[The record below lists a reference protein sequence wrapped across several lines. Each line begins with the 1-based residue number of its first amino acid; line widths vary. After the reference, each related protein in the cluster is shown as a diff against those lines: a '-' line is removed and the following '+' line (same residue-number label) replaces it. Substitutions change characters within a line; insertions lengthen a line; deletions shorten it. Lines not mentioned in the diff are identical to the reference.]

1 MRVAPSW
8 EWIEET
14 SSRYRPLVGVLTE
27 PPQRAIQTQVSEQLT
42 LRLFGEA
49 GVVVQPAELGRTIY
63 GKPQLRCRRD
73 CSFNHSISNT
83 GPITV
88 GVLSEGAIGIDVEPE
103 NRRIG
108 VAPPLLLRRMFST
121 EQEAAACLERWSLLQ
136 LWTIKEAVLKASGYG
151 LAGGLSNVA
160 LDRQRGSAACFGQV
174 YGLTLLRWHHC
185 LITIAAADHRSINTL
200 Q

>member
-88 GVLSEGAIGIDVEPE
+88 GVLSEGAIGIDVEAE

-108 VAPPLLLRRMFST
+108 VSPPLLLRRMFKT
-121 EQEAAACLERWSLLQ
+121 ERDAAACLERWSFMQ

-160 LDRQRGSAACFGQV
+160 LDRQRGSAECFGQL
-174 YGLTLLRWHHC
+174 YSLTLLRWRQY
-185 LITIAAADHRSINTL
+185 LITIAAQDVD
-200 Q
+200 

>member
-88 GVLSEGAIGIDVEPE
+88 GVLSEGAIGIDVEAE

-108 VAPPLLLRRMFST
+108 VSHTLLLRRMFKT
-121 EQEAAACLERWSLLQ
+121 ERDAAACLERWSFMQ

-160 LDRQRGSAACFGQV
+160 LDRQRGSAECFGQL
-174 YGLTLLRWHHC
+174 YSLTLLRWRQY
-185 LITIAAADHRSINTL
+185 LITIAAQDVD
-200 Q
+200 

>member
-1 MRVAPSW
+1 MRVDPSW

-14 SSRYRPLVGVLTE
+14 SSRYRPLIGVLTE
-27 PPQRAIQTQVSEQLT
+27 PPRRAIQTQVSEQLT

-49 GVVVQPAELGRTIY
+49 GVVVKPAELGRTIY

-88 GVLSEGAIGIDVEPE
+88 GVLSEGAIGIDVEAE
-103 NRRIG
+103 NRRIE
-108 VAPPLLLRRMFST
+108 VSPTLLLRRMFKT
-121 EQEAAACLERWSLLQ
+121 ERDAAACLERWSFMQ

-160 LDRQRGSAACFGQV
+160 LDRQRGSAECFGQL
-174 YGLTLLRWHHC
+174 YSLTLLRWRQY
-185 LITIAAADHRSINTL
+185 LITIAAQDVD
-200 Q
+200 

>member
-1 MRVAPSW
+1 
-8 EWIEET
+8 
-14 SSRYRPLVGVLTE
+14 
-27 PPQRAIQTQVSEQLT
+27 VSEQLT
-42 LRLFGEA
+42 LRLFAEA
-49 GVVVQPAELGRTIY
+49 GVVVQPTELGRTIY
-63 GKPQLRCRRD
+63 GKPQLRWRRD
-73 CSFNHSISNT
+73 CSFTHSISNT

-88 GVLSEGAIGIDVEPE
+88 GVLSDGAIGIDVESE

-108 VAPPLLLRRMFST
+108 VAAPLLLRRMFST

-174 YGLTLLRWHHC
+174 YGLTLLRWHNY
-185 LITIAAADHRSINTL
+185 LITIAAREVD
-200 Q
+200 

>member
-88 GVLSEGAIGIDVEPE
+88 GVLSEGAIGIDVEAE

-108 VAPPLLLRRMFST
+108 VSPTLLLRRMFNT
-121 EQEAAACLERWSLLQ
+121 ERDAAACLERWSFMQ

-160 LDRQRGSAACFGQV
+160 LDRQRGSAECFGQL
-174 YGLTLLRWHHC
+174 YSLTLLRWRQY
-185 LITIAAADHRSINTL
+185 LITIAAQDVD
-200 Q
+200 

>member
-88 GVLSEGAIGIDVEPE
+88 GVLSEGAIGIDVEAE

-108 VAPPLLLRRMFST
+108 VSSTSLLRRMFKT
-121 EQEAAACLERWSLLQ
+121 ERDAAACLERWSFMQ

-160 LDRQRGSAACFGQV
+160 LDRQRGSAECFGQL
-174 YGLTLLRWHHC
+174 YSLTLLRWRQY
-185 LITIAAADHRSINTL
+185 LITIAAQDVD
-200 Q
+200 

>member
-49 GVVVQPAELGRTIY
+49 GVVVLPAELGRTIY

-88 GVLSEGAIGIDVEPE
+88 GVLSEGAIGIDVEAE

-108 VAPPLLLRRMFST
+108 VSSTSLLRRMFKT
-121 EQEAAACLERWSLLQ
+121 ERDAAACLERWSFMQ

-160 LDRQRGSAACFGQV
+160 LDRQRGSAECFGQL
-174 YGLTLLRWHHC
+174 YSLTLLRWRQY
-185 LITIAAADHRSINTL
+185 LITIAAQDVD
-200 Q
+200 

>member
-1 MRVAPSW
+1 
-8 EWIEET
+8 
-14 SSRYRPLVGVLTE
+14 
-27 PPQRAIQTQVSEQLT
+27 VSEQLT

-49 GVVVQPAELGRTIY
+49 GVVVQPADLGCTIY
-63 GKPQLRCRRD
+63 GKPQLRCRHD

-88 GVLSEGAIGIDVEPE
+88 GVLSEGAIGIDVEAE

-108 VAPPLLLRRMFST
+108 VSRTLLLRRMFKT
-121 EQEAAACLERWSLLQ
+121 ERDAAACLERWSFMQ

-160 LDRQRGSAACFGQV
+160 LDRQRGSAECFGQL
-174 YGLTLLRWHHC
+174 YSLTLLRWRQY
-185 LITIAAADHRSINTL
+185 LITIAAQDVD
-200 Q
+200 

>member
-88 GVLSEGAIGIDVEPE
+88 GVLSEGAIGNDVEVE

-108 VAPPLLLRRMFST
+108 VSPTLLLRRMFKT
-121 EQEAAACLERWSLLQ
+121 ERDAAACLERWSFMQ

-160 LDRQRGSAACFGQV
+160 LDRQRGSAECFGQH
-174 YGLTLLRWHHC
+174 YSLTLLRWRQY
-185 LITIAAADHRSINTL
+185 LITIAAQDVD
-200 Q
+200 

>member
-8 EWIEET
+8 KWIEET
-14 SSRYRPLVGVLTE
+14 SSRYRPLIGVLTE
-27 PPQRAIQTQVSEQLT
+27 PPRRAIQTQVSEQLT
-42 LRLFGEA
+42 LRLFAEA
-49 GVVVQPAELGRTIY
+49 GVVVHPAELGRTIY

-88 GVLSEGAIGIDVEPE
+88 GVLSEGAIGIDVEAE

-108 VAPPLLLRRMFST
+108 VSSTSLLRRMFKT
-121 EQEAAACLERWSLLQ
+121 ERDAAACLERWSFMQ

-160 LDRQRGSAACFGQV
+160 LDRQRGSAECFGQL
-174 YGLTLLRWHHC
+174 YSLTLLRWRQY
-185 LITIAAADHRSINTL
+185 LITIAAQDVD
-200 Q
+200 

>member
-14 SSRYRPLVGVLTE
+14 SSRYRPLIGVLTE

-73 CSFNHSISNT
+73 CYFNHSISNT
-83 GPITV
+83 GPITI
-88 GVLSEGAIGIDVEPE
+88 GVLSEGAIGIDVEAE

-108 VAPPLLLRRMFST
+108 VSPTLLLRRMFNT
-121 EQEAAACLERWSLLQ
+121 ERDAAACLERWSFMQ

-160 LDRQRGSAACFGQV
+160 LDRQRGSAECFGQL
-174 YGLTLLRWHHC
+174 YSLTLLRWRQY
-185 LITIAAADHRSINTL
+185 LITIAAQDVD
-200 Q
+200 